1 MDNLVPALICVL
13 SLGSS
18 IIMVLIEKT
27 FDYLDKRLELKIQEE
42 RNKNV

>member
-13 SLGSS
+13 PLGSL